1 MAGERSI
8 PGRQCGLTLLEIS
21 ISLVL
26 IIAVFSMIQGG
37 MLSVHKANE
46 RGESRLSVERRARDV
61 LDAVCGELSR
71 SSVAS
76 DPLSGDLRYD
86 FSEVMHGNP
95 VARFQLVEGARIV
108 GGEVSNQWS
117 SEIRIEC
124 DASGS
129 VVRRQDGKTRSIG
142 EGIERI
148 EYAVDGAS
156 FSVRVI
162 ARGDPERG
170 VPSATATRTVRPHN

>member
-1 MAGERSI
+1 MR
-8 PGRQCGLTLLEIS
+8 GRQCGLTLLEVS

-46 RGESRLSVERRARDV
+46 SGESRLSVERRARDV
-61 LDAVCGELSR
+61 LDAVCGDLAR
-71 SSVAS
+71 SSLAS
-76 DPLSGDLRYD
+76 DPLSGAVRYD
-86 FSEVMHGNP
+86 FSEQLDGNP
-95 VARFQLVEGARIV
+95 VARFQLVEGARVI
-108 GGEVSNQWS
+108 GGELSNRWS

-129 VVRRQDGKTRSIG
+129 VLRRQDGKARSIG

-148 EYAVDGAS
+148 EYGVDGLA

-162 ARGDPERG
+162 ARGDADRG